1 MKRQKDPKIEPPRI
15 NLINRQFQKARYL
28 WRQYKTVAWIALPLF
43 IILLVPYIKS
53 EHYKKTRVIFTI
65 SIVWSVMI
73 QLMGVAFFDGIW
85 HNLYDKGTSNYSWL
99 WSIKNSEIV
108 FNLKRVLFK
117 TGMFSDGSFLIK
129 R

>member
-1 MKRQKDPKIEPPRI
+1 
-15 NLINRQFQKARYL
+15 
-28 WRQYKTVAWIALPLF
+28 
-43 IILLVPYIKS
+43 
-53 EHYKKTRVIFTI
+53 
-65 SIVWSVMI
+65 MI